1 MRKSRTRR
9 TANRRAGEVD
19 LRASCSNGES
29 IDRQGFGSRPVGGG
43 RSTAQVGR
51 VPASCSL
58 AAPTSGSTI
67 SSLPQGSGAFPAAL
81 RRGPSAGRR
90 PRAKVAFF
98 QGRALARG
106 QNVLQKRRLR
116 RSHLRRL
123 RVCRVLDR
131 FLRQR
136 DICSHLALP
145 PVRPHAGNRR
155 IPAAVA
161 AGPGCVI
168 WAVPADVP
176 ATFQR
181 GSQALHHA
189 YRPVRASRRR
199 RSEKSAPG
207 GTSLDV
213 STRGARGRLRHP
225 CPFNASVYRTPR
237 LDGRSTIRFP
247 KKFRHASMFF
257 WSGFA
262 AASLAL
268 ISTPAS
274 GHRTRAVQ

>member
-90 PRAKVAFF
+90 PHAEVAFL
-98 QGRALARG
+98 QGRASARG

-136 DICSHLALP
+136 DICPHLALP
-145 PVRPHAGNRR
+145 PVRPHVGNRPT
-155 IPAAVA
+155 I
-161 AGPGCVI
+161 G
-168 WAVPADVP
+168 
-176 ATFQR
+176 
-181 GSQALHHA
+181 
-189 YRPVRASRRR
+189 RRR
-199 RSEKSAPG
+199 RAAGVRHLGCAGGRASDVPTRVTGIASRLPPG
-207 GTSLDV
+207 
-213 STRGARGRLRHP
+213 
-225 CPFNASVYRTPR
+225 
-237 LDGRSTIRFP
+237 
-247 KKFRHASMFF
+247 
-257 WSGFA
+257 
-262 AASLAL
+262 
-268 ISTPAS
+268 
-274 GHRTRAVQ
+274 